1 MVSLRHMSN
10 IFIELIRV
18 ATERDLTEQEIATLN
33 ELLAKHPTLDRTL
46 GLQYRAVG
54 PDKMQLALEITEDHL
69 QPWGVTNGG
78 VYASLGETAGS
89 MASFVAAGAG
99 PAVVGTSNQTHFL
112 RPSVKGDVIVSTVQA
127 EHVGRTTHLFR
138 IEHKNEKTGKT
149 CALTF
154 LKTQV
159 VPDMPKA

>member
-1 MVSLRHMSN
+1 MSN
-10 IFIELIRV
+10 IFIELSRV
-18 ATERDLTEQEIATLN
+18 AAERELTTEEISTLN
-33 ELLAKHPTLDRTL
+33 ELLARHPTLDRTL
-46 GLQYRAVG
+46 GVQYRAVG
-54 PDKMQLALEITEDHL
+54 PNKLELALEITEDHL

-112 RPSVKGDVIVSTVQA
+112 RPSVKGDAIIATAEA
-127 EHVGRTTHLFR
+127 EHIGRTTHLLR
-138 IEHKNEKTGKT
+138 IEHKNEKTGKR

-159 VPDMPKA
+159 VPDMQPNK

>member
-1 MVSLRHMSN
+1 M
-10 IFIELIRV
+10 E
-18 ATERDLTEQEIATLN
+18 
-33 ELLAKHPTLDRTL
+33 
-46 GLQYRAVG
+46 
-54 PDKMQLALEITEDHL
+54 LALEITEDHL

-89 MASFVAAGAG
+89 MASFIAAGAG

-112 RPSVKGDVIVSTVQA
+112 RPSVKGDVIVATA
-127 EHVGRTTHLFR
+127 ETEHVGRTTHLFR
-138 IEHKNEKTGKT
+138 IEHTNEKTGKR

>member
-1 MVSLRHMSN
+1 MSN
-10 IFIELIRV
+10 IFIELSRV

-46 GLQYRAVG
+46 GVQYRAVG

-99 PAVVGTSNQTHFL
+99 PAVVGTLTRRTSSA
-112 RPSVKGDVIVSTVQA
+112 RPSRATSSSPPSRQSTLGA
-127 EHVGRTTHLFR
+127 PRTCFGWST
-138 IEHKNEKTGKT
+138 KTKKP
-149 CALTF
+149 AR
-154 LKTQV
+154 
-159 VPDMPKA
+159 PAP

>member
-1 MVSLRHMSN
+1 MSN
-10 IFIELIRV
+10 IFIELSRE
-18 ATERDLTEQEIATLN
+18 ATERELTGEEISTLN
-33 ELLAKHPTLDRTL
+33 ELLQKHPTLDRTL
-46 GLQYRAVG
+46 GVQYRTIG
-54 PDKMQLALEITEDHL
+54 PKKLQLALEVTEDHL

-112 RPSVKGDVIVSTVQA
+112 RPSVKGDVIVSTAEA
-127 EHVGRTTHLFR
+127 EHIGRTTHLFR
-138 IEHKNEKTGKT
+138 IEHKNEKTGKR

>member
-1 MVSLRHMSN
+1 MSN
-10 IFIELIRV
+10 IFIELSRE
-18 ATERDLTEQEIATLN
+18 ATERELTGEEISTLN
-33 ELLAKHPTLDRTL
+33 ELLQKHPTLDRTL
-46 GLQYRAVG
+46 GVQYRAIG
-54 PDKMQLALEITEDHL
+54 PKKLQLALEVTEDHL

-112 RPSVKGDVIVSTVQA
+112 RPSVKGDVIVSTAEA
-127 EHVGRTTHLFR
+127 EHIGRTTHLFR
-138 IEHKNEKTGKT
+138 IEHINEKTGKC